1 VLVSLVRQSLAPHG
15 RLLLGL
21 VAAQLVS
28 VAASLYLPNL
38 NADIVDHGVVRADT
52 GYIWRTGGWMLL
64 VSLVQVCAAICA
76 AWFSARIAMN
86 AGRDMRARVFGAVQR
101 FSSREV
107 AEFGAPSLI
116 TRSTNDVQQVQM
128 LVLMGA
134 NLMVTA
140 PIMMVGGVVMA
151 LHQDVGLSW
160 LMVVAVPVLAVAIG
174 LIVSRMVPG
183 FRTVQERLDGVNRV
197 MREHLSGIRVVR
209 PGTARV
215 AAFRRRQL
223 GARERA
229 DPRRQPH
236 GLHVPDGVPRHEPL
250 DGRHLVVRR
259 PPRR

>member
-1 VLVSLVRQSLAPHG
+1 MLVSLVRQALAPHR

-64 VSLVQVCAAICA
+64 VSV
-76 AWFSARIAMN
+76 
-86 AGRDMRARVFGAVQR
+86 
-101 FSSREV
+101 
-107 AEFGAPSLI
+107 
-116 TRSTNDVQQVQM
+116 VQQVQM

-140 PIMMVGGVVMA
+140 PIMMVGGVMMA

-209 PGTARV
+209 
-215 AAFRRRQL
+215 AFVREPHELQRLAPPTRRLRT
-223 GARERA
+223 
-229 DPRRQPH
+229 RRSASATSWPSCS
-236 GLHVPDGVPRHEPL
+236 
-250 DGRHLVVRR
+250 RR
-259 PPRR
+259 CSSS